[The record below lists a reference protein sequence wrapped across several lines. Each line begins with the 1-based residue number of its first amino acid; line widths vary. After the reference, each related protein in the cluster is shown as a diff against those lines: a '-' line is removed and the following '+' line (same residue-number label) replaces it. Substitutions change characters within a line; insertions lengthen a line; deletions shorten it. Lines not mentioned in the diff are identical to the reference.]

1 MSESGAAMTPAP
13 VRAFGPWSWLLVGFA
28 AMYLPVYWE
37 ASTGLWQT
45 DELGH
50 GPIILGLVIWLFW
63 RARREIAT
71 ATTRPAAALGLSL
84 FASGLLIYVFGRL
97 FSVASVTFAS
107 QIFVLAGGLALLG
120 GYGALKAAWF
130 PLLYILFMVPLPA
143 SLVEALTGPLKNW
156 ISVIVVDSLYA
167 IGLPVSRAG
176 VTISIGPYQLLVA
189 DACTGLNSMFSLAAT
204 GALFMFIAGR
214 ASRLHNA
221 VMLASIIP
229 IAFVANIVRVT
240 ALVLITYFFGDD
252 AAQGF
257 LHSTAGL
264 MLFVVALA
272 LFVGLDKCIS
282 AFSNSRQRAGG
293 R

>member
-1 MSESGAAMTPAP
+1 MTPAP
-13 VRAFGPWSWLLVGFA
+13 VRAFGPWSWLLAGFA

-71 ATTRPAAALGLSL
+71 ATTRPAVALGLSL
-84 FASGLLIYVFGRL
+84 FATGLLIYVFGRL

-214 ASRLHNA
+214 PSRLHNA
-221 VMLASIIP
+221 VMLASILP

-264 MLFVVALA
+264 MLFAVALA

-282 AFSNSRQRAGG
+282 ALSNSRQRG
-293 R
+293 RGQVSA